1 MESRI
6 SETRPEAAT
15 KDSYTYGD
23 YAKWPDEERWELID
37 GVPYNMSPAPSR
49 SHQKILGELFKQIAV
64 YLTGKTC
71 EVYIA
76 PFDVRLPKGDEN
88 DDQITTVVQPDLVV
102 VCDREKLDDHGCKG
116 APDLVVEVLSPGT
129 AGKDMKI
136 KLALYERV
144 GVKEYWLVDP
154 SYKAVQVYQL
164 ETSGRYGR
172 PGIYTGADQVKV
184 GLFLDL
190 EIDLSMVFK
199 D

>member
-1 MESRI
+1 MKSKI
-6 SETRPEAAT
+6 SEPKPEAAT

-23 YAKWPDEERWELID
+23 YSEWPDEERWELID
-37 GVPYNMSPAPSR
+37 GIPYNMSPAPSR
-49 SHQKILGELFKQIAV
+49 IHQKITGELFRLIAN
-64 YLTGKTC
+64 YLTGKEC

-88 DDQITTVVQPDLVV
+88 DEQIDTVVQPDLVV
-102 VCDREKLDDHGCKG
+102 VCERKKLDERGCKG

-129 AGKDMKI
+129 AAKDMKI

-154 SYKAVQVYQL
+154 GNKTVQVYQL

-172 PGIYTGADQVKV
+172 PGIYTDTDQIKV
-184 GLFLDL
+184 GLFPDL
-190 EIDLSMVFK
+190 EIDLTSVFSE
-199 D
+199 

>member
-6 SETRPEAAT
+6 SDSRPEAAT
-15 KDSYTYGD
+15 KDIYTYGD

-49 SHQKILGELFKQIAV
+49 IHQKFLGELFKQIAV
-64 YLTGKTC
+64 YLTGKTY

-76 PFDVRLPKGDEN
+76 PFDVRLPKGDES
-88 DDQITTVVQPDLVV
+88 DEQIDTVVQPDLVI
-102 VCDREKLDDHGCKG
+102 VCDREKLDERGCKG
-116 APDLVVEVLSPGT
+116 APDLAVEVLSPGT

-154 SYKAVQVYQL
+154 SNKTVQVYQL
-164 ETSGRYGR
+164 EAAGRYGR
-172 PGIYTGADQVKV
+172 PGIYTDTDQVKV
-184 GLFLDL
+184 GLFPDL
-190 EIDLSMVFK
+190 EIDLSSVFSE
-199 D
+199 

>member
-1 MESRI
+1 MKSKI
-6 SETRPEAAT
+6 SEPKPEAAT

-23 YAKWPDEERWELID
+23 YSEWPDEERWELID
-37 GVPYNMSPAPSR
+37 GIPYNMSPAPSR
-49 SHQKILGELFKQIAV
+49 IHQKITGELFRLIAN
-64 YLTGKTC
+64 YLTGKEC

-88 DDQITTVVQPDLVV
+88 DEQIDTVVQPDLVV
-102 VCDREKLDDHGCKG
+102 VCERKKLDERGCKG

-154 SYKAVQVYQL
+154 GNKTVQVYQL
-164 ETSGRYGR
+164 ETSSRYGR
-172 PGIYTGADQVKV
+172 PDIYTDTDQIKV
-184 GLFLDL
+184 GLFPDL
-190 EIDLSMVFK
+190 EIDLTSVFSE
-199 D
+199 